1 MATDPEESEGAQREL
16 VPSELDEFTNAEMR
30 LLFEESAHL
39 VHFAKFMQW
48 KMLAGILLLFGGL
61 IVVAEYTATTQTF
74 VKNIVIVSLLVGA
87 TSIYCIVIFQL
98 WQNTEREK
106 LRFIMSHFSNVA
118 QENFGM
124 KSSTEANIHRYTLLL
139 FMNVGIITGNGVLI
153 MVLSRLYN

>member
-1 MATDPEESEGAQREL
+1 MADEDESEGEQREL
-16 VPSELDEFTNAEMR
+16 VPSELDEITHAEMR
-30 LLFEESAHL
+30 LLFEESAHS
-39 VHFAKFMQW
+39 VHFGKAMQW
-48 KMLAGILLLFGGL
+48 KMLAGVLLLFGGL
-61 IVVAEYTATTQTF
+61 IVIAEYTATHQTF

-87 TSIYCIVIFQL
+87 ASIYCEVIFQL

-124 KSSTEANIHRYTLLL
+124 KSSTEANIHRYMLLGFIIL
-139 FMNVGIITGNGVLI
+139 TIITGNGVLI